1 MTGAANP
8 WQPVVAALANS
19 RMMTVYAARVLGVEH
34 PATEKELRR
43 LVQMGL
49 LAAGTFDPVPGA
61 LADILAA
68 NTEPTP
74 EGVDKFFDG
83 GRRTHLPMNPA
94 LRNEVLGHLA
104 AGSSRRTPCC
114 PSATST
120 CCWAPSR
127 RTFPRCDAH
136 SWTMG
141 WCSATPTDRRTA
153 GASCA
158 TQSHVSPP
166 AGV

>member
-19 RMMTVYAARVLGVEH
+19 RMMTVYAARVLGVEQ

-43 LVQMGL
+43 LVQVGL

-68 NTEPTP
+68 NTEPKP

-83 GRRTHLPMNPA
+83 GRLTHLPMNPA

-104 AGSSRRTPCC
+104 GRLFPADSVLSERDVNLLLGTVTADIPTLRRALVDHGMVQRNADGSAYSRR
-114 PSATST
+114 
-120 CCWAPSR
+120 
-127 RTFPRCDAH
+127 
-136 SWTMG
+136 
-141 WCSATPTDRRTA
+141 
-153 GASCA
+153 
-158 TQSHVSPP
+158 
-166 AGV
+166 